1 MFVYGRGFAGSPGF
15 VPGGGAQQ
23 LIQFMSFISFIF
35 LSPDL
40 SRGFGVRAIL
50 CQIMAIS
57 TIEIN
62 LNILY
67 NIFEEKSRGKR
78 KFPPFP
84 TRPADGESC
93 AGMAILKQSWCH
105 SMNYERNGEQYV

>member
-1 MFVYGRGFAGSPGF
+1 MFVYGCGFAGSPGF

-23 LIQFMSFISFIF
+23 LIQFMSFISFISS
-35 LSPDL
+35 SPDL
-40 SRGFGVRAIL
+40 SHGFGVRAIL

-57 TIEIN
+57 TIEID

-78 KFPPFP
+78 KFPLFP
-84 TRPADGESC
+84 TRPADVEFC